1 MLFMVLS
8 PFIYVSFS
16 SSFSSPLEY
25 VIHNQDEDVKLF
37 LAFFASPHHYFFMS
51 KPLKK
56 SAHGGKR
63 SGAGRKPI
71 DGETVMIAARISTE
85 LRDKLDR
92 FAKSKGLSRSQAIAE
107 AIRQLR

>member
-1 MLFMVLS
+1 MLYIIKMKMSNFFL
-8 PFIYVSFS
+8 
-16 SSFSSPLEY
+16 
-25 VIHNQDEDVKLF
+25 LF
-37 LAFFASPHHYFFMS
+37 LPRHTIIFFMS